1 MDENIFSLQHF
12 LSPLNEMWKK
22 APFFKK
28 TLSLYISLKSFKSSY
43 VIGLRMC
50 FFPFLFLCLCKLSTS
65 DSLASKLVRTV
76 TLICTSDCSS
86 WMSFET
92 LAPFRVHYKICKNIV
107 LSVLSR
113 SWRPSSKGWP
123 QLLRLHTIFILEN
136 QWNRTI
142 NSFSSFR

>member
-1 MDENIFSLQHF
+1 MKCGRKHPF
-12 LSPLNEMWKK
+12 L
-22 APFFKK
+22 KK

-43 VIGLRMC
+43 VIGLRMWVF
-50 FFPFLFLCLCKLSTS
+50 FFPFVFLCLCKLSMS

-86 WMSFET
+86 WISFET

-107 LSVLSR
+107 FSVLSR

-123 QLLRLHTIFILEN
+123 QLLRLHPIFILEN

-142 NSFSSFR
+142 NSFSSFREVISLLD